1 MLENIK
7 KSKVRKIVLK
17 KPVKTGFF
25 KININQTKCDLNK
38 NS

>member
-1 MLENIK
+1 MLEKIK
-7 KSKVRKIVLK
+7 KSKGKKRVLK

>member
-1 MLENIK
+1 MIEKIK
-7 KSKVRKIVLK
+7 KSKSEKRVLK
-17 KPVKTGFF
+17 KPVLTGFF